1 MKNLI
6 LSGLIGIAIVVA
18 LDAIFRISISVFAGI
33 EIDIIYYRPYGAVLW
48 KLLIVMFSAVSAFAG
63 GMFAVSYHGEK
74 KKTAIIFF
82 SVLLVLL
89 KYIQVHFMI
98 SVETLA
104 YPVAA
109 LVFALL
115 GVVLVWRMR
124 VSHKE
129 EQIIEEPSKKHHQ
142 PDVDPW

>member
-1 MKNLI
+1 MKNLL

-48 KLLIVMFSAVSAFAG
+48 KLLIVMFSAISAFAG
-63 GMFAVSYHGEK
+63 GMFAVSYHSDQ

-98 SVETLA
+98 GLETLV

-115 GVVLVWRMR
+115 GVVLVWRLR
-124 VSHKE
+124 VSQKE
-129 EQIIEEPSKKHHQ
+129 SQVEEPPKKHHQ